1 MPHRFKKD
9 LSGHDRAQAT
19 AFRWGRRASRREGR
33 LGTGSSRFGSLNLKS
48 GHMKK
53 EYDFSKGKR
62 GAIVSSDGKTR
73 ITIYLDDV
81 VIERF
86 KALSEKT
93 GKGYQTL
100 VNDALRVH
108 LGVDEVPVTATVLR
122 RILREELAQHD

>member
-1 MPHRFKKD
+1 
-9 LSGHDRAQAT
+9 
-19 AFRWGRRASRREGR
+19 
-33 LGTGSSRFGSLNLKS
+33 
-48 GHMKK
+48 MKK

-62 GAIVSSDGKTR
+62 GAVLSSEGKTR

-100 VNDALRVH
+100 LNEALRSH
-108 LGVDEVPVTATVLR
+108 LGVDEAPLTATALR
-122 RILREELAQHD
+122 RILREELSHHG